1 MIWMVFMNISCQ
13 ICRIVFGNDHQSKPQ
28 AQRHVHTGKHSVC
41 HKRNNYIQKYLSSF
55 MRKRCLI
62 LARNGIL
69 SKIRVHHSLWETC
82 RSRGVCIDTDCTT
95 VTESGKL
102 YITLTFTHKI
112 FPRSDITT
120 MLKFLFSIF

>member
-1 MIWMVFMNISCQ
+1 MVFMNIYCQ
-13 ICRIVFGNDHQSKPQ
+13 ICRIVFGNDHQSKPPHNGMCIQ
-28 AQRHVHTGKHSVC
+28 VSIPYVTNGTIIF
-41 HKRNNYIQKYLSSF
+41 RNILSSF

-62 LARNGIL
+62 LAHNGIV
-69 SKIRVHHSLWETC
+69 SKIRVQHSLWEPC
-82 RSRGVCIDTDCTT
+82 CSRGVCIDTDCTT
-95 VTESGKL
+95 VMESGKL